1 MHRRARQSSTSGN
14 GRITGSIMLE
24 TVIALPVVLVLGLSI
39 TQWALIHQARAVV
52 DHATLMAARS
62 GALSNAESSP
72 MRNAFARAIVPLH
85 LKDTGA
91 TAFEQAFF
99 TRAMPDAR
107 LNLTLTILNPTREA
121 FADHGRRDQNGDI
134 YLPFRHLDRAPTDV
148 GRRSGISLQ
157 DATLL
162 RVRATYGYPLKVPY
176 AGAFI
181 LQAVRVATRWSSA
194 YGVRERAMLAT
205 GRLPLVTTATVR
217 MQSRAYR
224 GAQFARRSELPRV
237 PRHTPDSGNNA
248 P

>member
-1 MHRRARQSSTSGN
+1 
-14 GRITGSIMLE
+14 MLE

-39 TQWALIHQARAVV
+39 TQWALVHQARAVV

-62 GALSNAESSP
+62 GALANAESAP

-91 TAFEQAFF
+91 KAFEQAYI
-99 TRAMPDAR
+99 TRALADAR
-107 LNLTLTILNPTREA
+107 LHLALDILNPTREA
-121 FADHGRRDQNGDI
+121 FADHGRRDDDGAI
-134 YLPFRHLDRAPTDV
+134 YLPYRQLDQAPRRI
-148 GRRSGISLQ
+148 GPRSGITLQ

-162 RVRATYGYPLKVPY
+162 RVRATYGYPLNVPY

-181 LQAVRVATRWSSA
+181 LQAVRVATRLTAA

-205 GRLPLVTTATVR
+205 GRLPIVTTATVR

-224 GAQFARRSELPRV
+224 GSRFPRRADLPRV
-237 PRHTPDSGNNA
+237 PRRA

>member
-1 MHRRARQSSTSGN
+1 MRRRAGRSTPSGS

-52 DHATLMAARS
+52 DHATLMAART
-62 GALSNAESSP
+62 GALANAETGP

-85 LKDTGA
+85 LKDA
-91 TAFEQAFF
+91 TATGFETAFF

-107 LNLTLTILNPTREA
+107 LNLALHILNPTREA
-121 FADHGRRDQNGDI
+121 FADHGQRDANGKV
-134 YLPFRHLDRAPTDV
+134 YLPFRHLDRAPSGI

-162 RVRATYGYPLKVPY
+162 RVRATYGYALEVPY

-181 LQAVRVATRWSSA
+181 LRALRTATRWTSA
-194 YGVRERAMLAT
+194 YGARERAMLAT

-217 MQSRAYR
+217 MQTRAYR
-224 GAQFARRSELPRV
+224 GGRFPRRSELPEV
-237 PRHTPDSGNNA
+237 PRQAPDNGNNA